1 MPTIDCGF
9 EDFEE
14 KERPSLLA
22 QIGPTIPVQIGFD
35 PGFDE
40 FDETDPILPS
50 ELFPALVDTGASSN
64 SIDAELAS
72 SLRLPVIYYDEEV
85 SGSAGKHTADIYIA
99 QIHIPELNRTISG
112 QFVGVRLA
120 AGGQLHRAII
130 GRSFLRDFVLRYDG
144 RTGQV
149 TLSDD

>member
-14 KERPSLLA
+14 EERPSLLA
-22 QIGPTIPVQIGFD
+22 QIGPAIPVQIGFD
-35 PGFDE
+35 PGFGE
-40 FDETDPILPS
+40 FDKTDPILPPD
-50 ELFPALVDTGASSN
+50 LFSALVDTGASGN

-72 SLRLPVIYYDEEV
+72 DLRLPVIYYDEEV
-85 SGSAGKHTADIYIA
+85 SGSAGKHKADIYLA

-144 RTGQV
+144 RTGEV
-149 TLSDD
+149 TISDD

>member
-1 MPTIDCGF
+1 MPTINCGF

-14 KERPSLLA
+14 EEQPSLLA

-35 PGFDE
+35 PGFGE
-40 FDETDPILPS
+40 FDTADPILPPD
-50 ELFPALVDTGASSN
+50 LFSALVDTGASSN

-72 SLRLPVIYYDEEV
+72 DLRLPVIYYDEEV
-85 SGSAGKHTADIYIA
+85 SGSAGKHKADIYLA
-99 QIHIPELNRTISG
+99 QIHIPELDRTISG

-130 GRSFLRDFVLRYDG
+130 GRSFLRNFVLHYDG
-144 RTGQV
+144 RTGKV
-149 TLSDD
+149 TVSDD